1 MALSEIKS
9 IRGWISEDDRIH
21 REECNKID
29 ASFIVS
35 KLVESINEGIEPSIL
50 FVPISY
56 FVPVSME
63 LWTKYPKM
71 MSIDSLN
78 LMNHKIRLKWSSKY
92 MPFDEVMIVDNSY
105 GKFYLK
111 SPYVDRLRVEIKPS
125 EEFGKRELLIRMA
138 FKFEIL
144 DPSKVRIIVPKNPTK

>member
-1 MALSEIKS
+1 METVESKIREGITSIKSTYYSLSILSDLVRIFESVETKEEFKALYIAHLIPEEWFTRADIYAGFVFHQYGENMALSEIKS

-56 FVPVSME
+56 FVPVSII
-63 LWTKYPKM
+63 T
-71 MSIDSLN
+71 SG
-78 LMNHKIRLKWSSKY
+78 
-92 MPFDEVMIVDNSY
+92 FNS
-105 GKFYLK
+105 
-111 SPYVDRLRVEIKPS
+111 
-125 EEFGKRELLIRMA
+125 
-138 FKFEIL
+138 
-144 DPSKVRIIVPKNPTK
+144 